1 MKRKSVVKQF
11 LFKHLKFETYLLIL
25 SKLYFISYRLGILK
39 FSKAYTYHYALKQ
52 FIKSGDTVIDI
63 GANLGYYSVLFSRWV
78 KSLGKVFAV
87 EPVIPV
93 FNTLKKNTSGLG
105 NITLLNFALGDE
117 NKSIRMANE
126 SKEKYGYIT
135 TGTHFVYS
143 DSHTQATNI
152 DSLVFF

>member
-11 LFKHLKFETYLLIL
+11 LFKHLKFETYLFIL

-39 FSKAYTYHYALKQ
+39 YSKAYTYHYALKQ

-63 GANLGYYSVLFSRWV
+63 GANLGYYSVLFSGWV
-78 KSLGKVFAV
+78 KSKGKIFSV
-87 EPVIPV
+87 EPVMPV

-135 TGTHFVYS
+135 SGTHFVFT
-143 DSHTQATNI
+143 DSHTHTHTQQTLI
-152 DSLVFF
+152 L